1 MTTPSECGVAQ
12 GQRWGTK
19 GLRESGVL
27 KEKRDFFLEIPEQM
41 SAVSIGVGLISL
53 ISLISP
59 ASQGTGAVPVG
70 MQLDGEGM
78 RGEV

>member
-19 GLRESGVL
+19 GLRERGGSEG
-27 KEKRDFFLEIPEQM
+27 KKGFFLEIPEQM
-41 SAVSIGVGLISL
+41 SAVSIGMGL

-70 MQLDGEGM
+70 MQLDGEGV

>member
-12 GQRWGTK
+12 GQRRGTK
-19 GLRESGVL
+19 GLRERGGSEG
-27 KEKRDFFLEIPEQM
+27 KRDFFGDSRTDECCFHRKG
-41 SAVSIGVGLISL
+41 ALIL
-53 ISLISP
+53 LPAGSP
-59 ASQGTGAVPVG
+59 ASQGIGAVPVG

>member
-19 GLRESGVL
+19 GLRERGVL

-41 SAVSIGVGLISL
+41 SAVSIGMGL